1 MAALGIEEI
10 LEKSG
15 IAEMSG
21 PYSLY
26 RQDIHGCPYL
36 MRNGFSKAAA
46 DYLVTHYTNLGH
58 HQSYGAEIPEVQQPV
73 LMPPR

>member
-1 MAALGIEEI
+1 MAALSIEEI

-15 IAEMSG
+15 IAEKSG

-26 RQDIHGCPYL
+26 RQDTHGCPYL
-36 MRNGFSKAAA
+36 MQNDFSKAAA
-46 DYLVTHYTNLGH
+46 DFLVSHYTSLNH
-58 HQSYGAEIPEVQQPV
+58 HQSYWAEIPEAQQPV